1 MTQTNQV
8 QPSAALLSL
17 MKDNKDVLA
26 TYATAPAVVQ
36 EWLNL
41 WADLSETERLHAVEE
56 IRRTRKRRIRP

>member
-17 MKDNKDVLA
+17 MKDNKDALA

-41 WADLSETERLHAVEE
+41 WADLSETERLHVVEE
-56 IRRTRKRRIRP
+56 IRRTRKGGKA